1 MMEQAL
7 KMYHQST
14 DTVSEDVCVSKQ
26 LLEYQTIKHVSML
39 VTMSQMLQ
47 DIGNLDKARGDLENL
62 LQRLR
67 QSFLLHNLLEAKTLC
82 TLGTVFHKLATQTK
96 T

>member
-1 MMEQAL
+1 MRSGLEMMQQVL
-7 KMYHQST
+7 KIYHQST
-14 DTVSEDVCVSKQ
+14 DIVSEDVCVTKR

-47 DIGNLDKARGDLENL
+47 DIGNLEEARGDLEDP

-67 QSFLLHNLLEAKTLC
+67 LSCLTICWKSRPSAPLGQQSFTS
-82 TLGTVFHKLATQTK
+82 
-96 T
+96 